1 MSKAKATLPTKIGLA
16 AGGEQDGYSPPA
28 CSGWPVMILCTHCR
42 FWRPCGRRAR
52 QNRNPCCTKRRLL
65 GLCPASEGELTSV
78 DWKCECWGSCGART
92 EATQPK
98 SKKGGM
104 STTYKRESV
113 EKELVDLRLCPAL
126 ALWGTK
132 TRRTAEG
139 RLPEI
144 P

>member
-1 MSKAKATLPTKIGLA
+1 MHVRIVIHVVLN
-16 AGGEQDGYSPPA
+16 GGCLDS
-28 CSGWPVMILCTHCR
+28 V
-42 FWRPCGRRAR
+42 
-52 QNRNPCCTKRRLL
+52 RLL
-65 GLCPASEGELTSV
+65 KESSLRWTGSV
-78 DWKCECWGSCGART
+78 SVGAVAALEPGG

-98 SKKGGM
+98 SKRGGM